1 MSLARIEDKL
11 SRPFKDLRISVTDRC
26 NFRCTYCMP
35 AEIYGE
41 SYKFLPKIELL
52 TFEEI
57 VRISKIMIKLGATK
71 IRITGGEPLVRKSIE
86 DLVAMLAK
94 INGIEDL
101 TMTTNSYLLPGKVK
115 ALRESGLNRIT
126 TSLDTLDDEIFK
138 EMNGRGFGVDKVLE
152 GITSAEASG
161 FFPIKV
167 NAVVQ
172 RGVNDHTVVQLA
184 SYFKERGHIV
194 RFIEYMDV
202 GTRNGWSLANVVSG
216 KEIVEMIN
224 EVMPLE
230 PIAAN
235 YTGEVATRYKYV
247 DGEGEIGLIN
257 SVTEPF
263 CGDCTRL
270 RLSPEGKIFTC
281 LFGSEGTDLREPMRM
296 GADDS
301 EIEKII
307 RRTWIR
313 RIDRYSEARSSM
325 TEALRNSR
333 KKVEMY
339 HIGG

>member
-1 MSLARIEDKL
+1 M
-11 SRPFKDLRISVTDRC
+11 
-26 NFRCTYCMP
+26 
-35 AEIYGE
+35 
-41 SYKFLPKIELL
+41 YK
-52 TFEEI
+52 
-57 VRISKIMIKLGATK
+57 RQ
-71 IRITGGEPLVRKSIE
+71 
-86 DLVAMLAK
+86 
-94 INGIEDL
+94 GIEDL

-115 ALRESGLNRIT
+115 ALRDSGLNRIT
-126 TSLDTLDDEIFK
+126 TSLDTLDDDIFK
-138 EMNGRGFGVDKVLE
+138 KMNGRGFGVDKVLE
-152 GITSAEASG
+152 GIASAEAHG
-161 FFPIKV
+161 FSPIKV

-172 RGVNDHTVVQLA
+172 RGVNDHTVLQLA

-216 KEIVEMIN
+216 KEIVERIN
-224 EVMPLE
+224 EVMPLK

-235 YTGEVATRYKYV
+235 YAGEVATRYKYV

-281 LFGSEGTDLREPMRM
+281 LFGSAGTDLREPMRM

-307 RRTWIR
+307 RQTWIR
-313 RIDRYSEARSSM
+313 RTDRYSETRSSM
-325 TEALRNSR
+325 TEELRNSR

>member
-1 MSLARIEDKL
+1 MSLAMIEDKF

-41 SYKFLPKIELL
+41 SYKFLPKLELL

-57 VRISKIMIKLGATK
+57 VRLSKIMVNLGATK

-126 TSLDTLDDEIFK
+126 TSLDTLDDVIFK
-138 EMNGRGFGVDKVLE
+138 KMNGRGFGVDKVLE

-167 NAVVQ
+167 NTVVQ

-184 SYFKERGHIV
+184 SYFKKRGHIV

>member
-1 MSLARIEDKL
+1 MALTIIEDKF

-57 VRISKIMIKLGATK
+57 VRLSKIMVNLGATK

-94 INGIEDL
+94 IKGIEDL
-101 TMTTNSYLLPGKVK
+101 TMTTNSYLLPGKAK
-115 ALRESGLNRIT
+115 ALRQSGLNRIT
-126 TSLDTLDDEIFK
+126 ISLDTLDDQIFK
-138 EMNGRGFGVDKVLE
+138 KMNGRGYGVDRVLE
-152 GITSAEASG
+152 GIASAEANG

-172 RGVNDHTVVQLA
+172 RGINDHTVVQLA
-184 SYFKERGHIV
+184 RYFKKRGHIV

-216 KEIVEMIN
+216 KEIVARIN

-230 PIAAN
+230 PIASN
-235 YTGEVATRYKYV
+235 YTGEVATRYRYV

-296 GADDS
+296 GADDA

-307 RRTWIR
+307 KQTWIR
-313 RIDRYSEARSSM
+313 RVDRYSEARSSM

-333 KKVEMY
+333 GKVEMY